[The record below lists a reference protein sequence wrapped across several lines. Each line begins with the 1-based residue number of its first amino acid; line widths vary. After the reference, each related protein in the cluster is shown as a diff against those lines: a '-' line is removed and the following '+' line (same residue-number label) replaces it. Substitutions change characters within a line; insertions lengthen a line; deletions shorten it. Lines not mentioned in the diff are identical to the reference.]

1 MQLKEIYSPIENE
14 LNEVAK
20 TLEQFLSESENKS
33 ILEVSQFL
41 LLNPGKRLRPALVL
55 LSAKATLVPPSNGRK
70 ESNNGLSHNDKLAK
84 IASAM
89 EMIHFASL
97 VHDDII
103 DHAVFRHNKPSINQK
118 WGQEISIALG
128 DYLYSKAFEIIS
140 SCRNIDM
147 LYCISQATSMMCEG
161 ELAQVC
167 ARDSIS
173 LMKKQYLSII
183 EKKTASLFAA
193 SCKVGAIM
201 SNRKEFVQK
210 TLGEFGLNFGIA
222 FQIVDDCIDLIGEAS
237 DLGKPPGAD
246 FKMGELTL
254 PILNLLSQADDKDEL
269 ISLINQRD
277 NQTAFSE
284 VKRRFVN
291 SQQALVKT
299 REDIHDYIQ
308 KAKKSLLNIEES
320 IFKQSMISL
329 ADLVAERATF

>member
-14 LNEVAK
+14 LNEVGK
-20 TLEQFLSESENKS
+20 VLEQFLSESENKS
-33 ILEVSQFL
+33 ILEVNQFL

-55 LSAKATLVPPSNGRK
+55 LSAKATA
-70 ESNNGLSHNDKLAK
+70 NNGLSHDNKLAK
-84 IASAM
+84 IASAV

-103 DHAVFRHNKPSINQK
+103 DHAVVRHNKPSINQR

-128 DYLYSKAFEIIS
+128 DYLYSKAFEIIA
-140 SCRNIDM
+140 SCGNIDM
-147 LYCISQATSMMCEG
+147 LYCISHATSMMCEG

-183 EKKTASLFAA
+183 EKKT
-193 SCKVGAIM
+193 VGAIM
-201 SNRKEFVQK
+201 SNCKELVQN
-210 TLGEFGLNFGIA
+210 TLREFGLNLGIA
-222 FQIVDDCIDLIGEAS
+222 FQIVDDCIDLIGEAK

-254 PILNLLSQADDKDEL
+254 PVLNLLSQAEDKDEL

-277 NQTAFSE
+277 NQSAFSE
-284 VKRRFVN
+284 VKRRFAN
-291 SQQALVKT
+291 SQPVLAKT
-299 REDIHDYIQ
+299 KEDIHAYIQ
-308 KAKKSLLNIEES
+308 KAKRSLLNIEES
-320 IFKQSMISL
+320 VFKQSMISL
-329 ADLVAERATF
+329 ADLIAERATF

>member
-1 MQLKEIYSPIENE
+1 MQLKEIYSPIESE
-14 LNEVAK
+14 LNEVGKA
-20 TLEQFLSESENKS
+20 LEQILSESENKS
-33 ILEVSQFL
+33 ILEVNQFL

-55 LSAKATLVPPSNGRK
+55 LSAKAT
-70 ESNNGLSHNDKLAK
+70 SNNGLSHDNKLAK
-84 IASAM
+84 IASAV

-103 DHAVFRHNKPSINQK
+103 DHAVVRHNKPSINQR

-128 DYLYSKAFEIIS
+128 DYLYSKAFEIIA
-140 SCRNIDM
+140 SCGNIDM

-201 SNRKEFVQK
+201 SNRKELVQN
-210 TLGEFGLNFGIA
+210 TLREFGLNLGIA
-222 FQIVDDCIDLIGEAS
+222 FQIVDDCIDLIGEAK

-254 PILNLLSQADDKDEL
+254 PILNLLSQAEDKDEL

-277 NQTAFSE
+277 NQSAFSE
-284 VKRRFVN
+284 VKRRFAN
-291 SQQALVKT
+291 SQLVLAKT
-299 REDIHDYIQ
+299 KEDIHGYIQ
-308 KAKKSLLNIEES
+308 KAKRSLLNIEES

-329 ADLVAERATF
+329 ADLIAERATF